1 MARIP
6 AVSTIADL
14 LRLIRWHKPSGRLI
28 LLIPAGWAL
37 WLNPSAPPPPALV
50 ALMLVGGL
58 AVSAAGCVANDLWDR
73 RIDPLVERTRDRPL
87 AAGRVNVPAAV
98 ALLVG
103 CLLVALATVL
113 LIPHPRRDQVLAL
126 ALAALPP
133 VLLYASA
140 KRWFALPQL
149 VLALCWGF
157 AVLIPWAAGSGSLSG
172 GWPLRLTWLAT
183 VVWTFG
189 FDTVYAM
196 SDREDD
202 RALGVR
208 SSALTLGPRA
218 PEVVAA
224 CYGITCLALAGA
236 AQLRGI
242 AVAAFWVPWLVATAG
257 MLREAALLRRPD
269 LPRSFYG
276 RHFARQV
283 WLGGL
288 LLWATILPP
297 RP

>member
-1 MARIP
+1 MARTLG
-6 AVSTIADL
+6 VSTIVDL

-37 WLNPSAPPPPALV
+37 WLNPGAPPAPGLV
-50 ALMLVGGL
+50 ALTLVGGL

-87 AAGRVNVPAAV
+87 AAGRVSVPAAV
-98 ALLVG
+98 LLLVV
-103 CLLVALATVL
+103 CLLAALGTVL
-113 LIPHPRRDQVLAL
+113 LLPHRELVLAL

-157 AVLIPWAAGSGSLSG
+157 AVLIPWAAGTGSLAG

-202 RALGVR
+202 RTLGVR
-208 SSALTLGPRA
+208 SSALTLGRRA
-218 PEVVAA
+218 PAVVGA
-224 CYGITCLALAGA
+224 CYALTCLALAGA

-242 AVAAFWVPWLVATAG
+242 AAPTFWMPWLVASAG
-257 MLREAALLRRPD
+257 MLREAGLLHRPD
-269 LPRSFYG
+269 LPRAAYG
-276 RHFARQV
+276 RHFGRQV

-288 LLWATILPP
+288 LLLATILPQ